1 MYLNEQEL
9 VPYQALNYVVAEAN
23 YGGRVTD
30 DKDGRLIKAML
41 KSYFRPEVMN
51 DNFKLSKLDTYYCP
65 PEGTLAETRAY
76 IDTLPLDEDPEVF
89 GMHPNANIAYEKFT
103 VGMLNDTVLM
113 IQPRVSSKGAGK
125 TPDEVVQDMCRDILS
140 RMPAKLNKDKAH
152 ESTFAVSE
160 RGQPLSLGVFVG
172 QEIDRFAKLYDV
184 MRTTLGLLER
194 AIAGTVVMSQELED
208 MSVRFLNDKVPLG
221 WEKVGYPSLKPL
233 SSWVADFITR
243 VEFLAKWLY
252 EGQPESFWLSAFF
265 FPQGFMTA
273 SLQTYARKTQTPI
286 DALKFRTHVRNYGP
300 DDIQEVPEDGVNM
313 HGLFIE
319 GARWEPNKLCLEDS
333 LPRQPI
339 DAFPV
344 IWLEPVDVGEAIEQG
359 CYPCPLYK
367 TSTRRGELSTTGHST
382 NFVLFLYVPTELQP
396 EYWIRRGTAL
406 LSMTNE

>member
-51 DNFKLSKLDTYYCP
+51 DNFKLSKLDTYCCP
-65 PEGTLAETRAY
+65 PEGPLADARAY

-103 VGMLNDTVLM
+103 VGMLNLTVLM
-113 IQPRVSSKGAGK
+113 IQPRVSNKGAGK

-140 RMPAKLNKDKAH
+140 RMPPKLNKEKAH

-160 RGQPLSLGVFVG
+160 KGQPLSLGVFVG

-184 MRTTLGLLER
+184 MRKSLDLLDR

-208 MSVRFLNDKVPLG
+208 MSVGFLNDKVPLG

-233 SSWVADFITR
+233 SSWVVDFIKR
-243 VEFLAKWLY
+243 IEFLAKWLY

-273 SLQTYARKTQTPI
+273 SLQTFARKTATPI

-339 DAFPV
+339 DTFPV
-344 IWLEPVDVGEAIEQG
+344 IWLEPVDVEENIEQG

-382 NFVLFLYVPTELQP
+382 NFVLFLYVPTEVQP

>member
-51 DNFKLSKLDTYYCP
+51 DNSKLSKLDTYYCP

-89 GMHPNANIAYEKFT
+89 GMHPNANIAYEKFA
-103 VGMLNDTVLM
+103 VGMLNTTVLA

-125 TPDEVVQDMCRDILS
+125 TPDELVQDICRDIVS
-140 RMPAKLNKDKAH
+140 RMPAELNKEKAH

-160 RGQPLSLGVFVG
+160 RGQPLSLGVYVG
-172 QEIDRFAKLYDV
+172 QEIDRFAVLYDV
-184 MRTTLGLLER
+184 MRTTLSLLDR

-208 MSVRFLNDKVPLG
+208 MSVCFLTDKVPLG

-233 SSWVADFITR
+233 SSWVVDFIKR
-243 VEFLAKWLY
+243 IEFLAKWLY

-273 SLQTYARKTQTPI
+273 SLQTYARKTRTPI
-286 DALKFRTHVRNYGP
+286 DALKFRTHVLAYGA
-300 DDIQEVPEDGVNM
+300 DDIQEAPEDGVNM
-313 HGLFIE
+313 HGLFVE
-319 GARWEPNKLCLEDS
+319 GGRWEPSKLCLEDS
-333 LPRQPI
+333 RPRQPI
-339 DAFPV
+339 EQFPV
-344 IWLEPVDVGEAIEQG
+344 IWLEPVDVGENIEQG

-382 NFVLFLYVPTELQP
+382 NFVLFL
-396 EYWIRRGTAL
+396 
-406 LSMTNE
+406 